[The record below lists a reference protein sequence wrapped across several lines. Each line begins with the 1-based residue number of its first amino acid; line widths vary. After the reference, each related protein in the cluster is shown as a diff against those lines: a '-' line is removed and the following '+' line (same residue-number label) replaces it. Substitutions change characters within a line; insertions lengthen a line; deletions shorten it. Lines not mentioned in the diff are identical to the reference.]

1 MGQVGWEKGV
11 AGKAAVSLSLR
22 KGFMEEFWQ
31 NTENSHPLLS
41 VLNIGGLHE
50 IFLRM
55 GSIALH
61 KKSLNT
67 NEVEGRDG

>member
-1 MGQVGWEKGV
+1 MGQIGWEKGV
-11 AGKAAVSLSLR
+11 AGKGAVSLSFR

-50 IFLRM
+50 IF
-55 GSIALH
+55 
-61 KKSLNT
+61 
-67 NEVEGRDG
+67 